1 MNQDD
6 LYEFLFRNRK
16 FKMFNEIIEI
26 TEITLTCKL
35 VVASNKYIVTLRLHS

>member
-6 LYEFLFRNRK
+6 MYEFFFRNCE

-26 TEITLTCKL
+26 TEITRNQNDFNEIEILYK
-35 VVASNKYIVTLRLHS
+35 IF